1 MTISVMSRLLFITCL
16 SGMTVTAFAEEADQI
31 RQECED
37 EVAGY
42 GIEDVD
48 QQQQAIEECIAMRT
62 GTDMESAGSAPVD
75 NN

>member
-1 MTISVMSRLLFITCL
+1 MTNSIISRLIIMVFL
-16 SGMTVTAFAEEADQI
+16 SGISVTAFADDADQI

-48 QQQQAIEECIAMRT
+48 QQQQAIEECIAYRS
-62 GTDMESAGSAPVD
+62 GADMDSADIAPAD

>member
-1 MTISVMSRLLFITCL
+1 MTISTISRLMLIACL
-16 SGMTVTAFAEEADQI
+16 SGITVSAYAEEADQI
-31 RQECED
+31 RQDCED

-62 GTDMESAGSAPVD
+62 GGDMESANTAPAE

>member
-1 MTISVMSRLLFITCL
+1 MLIACL
-16 SGMTVTAFAEEADQI
+16 SGMTATAFAQDIDQI

-37 EVAGY
+37 EIAGY

-48 QQQQAIEECIAMRT
+48 QQQQAIEECVAMRT
-62 GTDMESAGSAPVD
+62 GADRESADSAPVE

>member
-1 MTISVMSRLLFITCL
+1 MLIVCL
-16 SGMTVTAFAEEADQI
+16 SGTTVTAFAEEADQI

-62 GTDMESAGSAPVD
+62 GADMESAESGTVE
-75 NN
+75 NY